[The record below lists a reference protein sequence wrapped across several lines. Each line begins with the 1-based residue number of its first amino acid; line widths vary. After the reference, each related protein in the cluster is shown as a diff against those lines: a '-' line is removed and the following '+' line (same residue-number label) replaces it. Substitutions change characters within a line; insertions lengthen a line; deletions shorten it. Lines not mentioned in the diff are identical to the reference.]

1 MPRSCQIRQI
11 TKSGIII
18 LALLIPCIADAK
30 FYQAYGRIN
39 MYVDVENGNAR
50 YWSSIIKIKDK
61 ADNHYL
67 KCFPDS
73 PDFIWGFIFNDYDLS
88 SIRLDEPEN
97 YTDIIW
103 LDKSPD
109 AAGYEYVLI
118 RTLNLVHKIGRM
130 LQSKGHDVELYFYP
144 ISPIDYLMTQHSIP
158 DAKVTTPG
166 FDAIRQNK
174 LDANINLLGQDC
186 GSSDPVGE
194 CVISTTSSTCTNG
207 NWKQPESGDGDQ
219 TLTIQDSIGSTVL
232 SVSETKLGCW
242 QATVQKG
249 IYEVRQYYPN
259 QSDPLTTMFFFIYFN
274 CPSAPDSPPI
284 CTPYIRTLDQSV
296 EPANNWNIIGVFEA
310 IQTLNTI
317 DICGTK
323 PTVSDTKRVL
333 FDAIKIIKL
342 R

>member
-1 MPRSCQIRQI
+1 MSRSFKFRQMA
-11 TKSGIII
+11 KSGIII
-18 LALLIPCIADAK
+18 LMILIPSLADAK
-30 FYQAYGRIN
+30 AYQSYGRVN
-39 MYVDVENGNAR
+39 MYVDQENGNAR
-50 YWSSIIKIKDK
+50 YWSSVIKIKDM

-67 KCFPDS
+67 KCFPNV
-73 PDFIWGFIFNDYDLS
+73 PFIWEQIFSEYDLS
-88 SIRLDEPEN
+88 SIRLDEPAD

-109 AAGYEYVLI
+109 ANGYNDVLI

-144 ISPIDYLMTQHSIP
+144 ISPIDMLMTQHNIP
-158 DAKVTTPG
+158 DVRVTTPG
-166 FDAIRQNK
+166 FDAVRQNK

-186 GSSDPVGE
+186 GSSDPVSE
-194 CVISTTSSTCTNG
+194 CIISTTSSTCTGG
-207 NWKQPESGDGDQ
+207 NWKPPASGTGDQ

>member
-1 MPRSCQIRQI
+1 MSRSCKIRQMAA
-11 TKSGIII
+11 SGIII
-18 LALLIPCIADAK
+18 LMMMIPTFANAK
-30 FYQAYGRIN
+30 SYQAYGRVN

-50 YWSSIIKIKDK
+50 YWSSVIKIKDK
-61 ADNHYL
+61 SDNHYL

-88 SIRLDEPEN
+88 SIRIDEPPG

-103 LDKSPD
+103 IDKSPD
-109 AAGYEYVLI
+109 AAGYEWVLI
-118 RTLNLVHKIGRM
+118 RTLNLVHKIGRW

-144 ISPIDYLMTQHSIP
+144 ISPIDMLMTQHTIP
-158 DAKVTTPG
+158 DVRVSTPG
-166 FDAIRQNK
+166 FDAVRQNK

-186 GSSDPVGE
+186 GSSDPLGE
-194 CVISTTSSTCTNG
+194 CTISTTSSTCTGG
-207 NWKQPESGDGDQ
+207 NWKPPASGDGDQ

-249 IYEVRQYYPN
+249 VYEIRQYYPQ
-259 QSDPLTTMFFFIYFN
+259 QSDPLTTMFHFIYFN
-274 CPSAPDSPPI
+274 CPAAPDSPPS
-284 CTPYIRTLDQSV
+284 CTPYIRTLNQSV
-296 EPANNWNIIGVFEA
+296 EPTNNWNIVGVFEA
-310 IQTLNTI
+310 TQTINTI

-323 PTVSDTKRVL
+323 QTADTKRIL
-333 FDAIKIIKL
+333 FDAVKIIKL